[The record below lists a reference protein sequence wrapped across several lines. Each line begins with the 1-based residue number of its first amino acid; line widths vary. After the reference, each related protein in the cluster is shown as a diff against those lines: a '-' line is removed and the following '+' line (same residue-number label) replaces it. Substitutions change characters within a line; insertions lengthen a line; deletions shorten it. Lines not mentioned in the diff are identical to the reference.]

1 MDELLFQN
9 ETSSRGSSSA
19 CEIYLGTVSASDS
32 SGIQL
37 TLDGETEPMTKR
49 YRQILTGTTIPVG
62 ARVAALKISGTFVV
76 LGQLSAPES

>member
-9 ETSSRGSSSA
+9 ETKLRESGSP

-37 TLDGETEPMTKR
+37 TLDGESAPMTKK
-49 YRQILTGTTIPVG
+49 YRQILTGNTLTVG
-62 ARVAALKISGTFVV
+62 ARVAVIKISGTFVV
-76 LGQLSAPES
+76 LGQLSAPQS

>member
-9 ETSSRGSSSA
+9 ETSSRGSGSV